1 MRERDFLAEET
12 RLKTRQLS
20 RVHRG
25 RDVVQASIVALKDT
39 LDGTLPRIAA
49 LENKKMA
56 VEEEWQRAIHRLA
69 KVENVVQLQH
79 VQRDVRREI
88 AYVVIG
94 CAALIEA

>member
-1 MRERDFLAEET
+1 M
-12 RLKTRQLS
+12 
-20 RVHRG
+20 HRG